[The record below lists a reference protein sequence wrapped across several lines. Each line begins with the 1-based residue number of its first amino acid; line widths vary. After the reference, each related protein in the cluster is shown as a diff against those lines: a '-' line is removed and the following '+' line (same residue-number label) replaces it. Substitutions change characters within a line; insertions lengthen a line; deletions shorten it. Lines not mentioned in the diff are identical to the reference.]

1 MSGYGILALV
11 AAYLIGAVPIGLLVA
26 RLTGGVDI
34 RRHGSGN
41 IGATNVLRTMGRG
54 PAIVTLLGDVAK
66 GFAAVSLVRALV
78 PDPAWS
84 AAGAVAALAGNCW
97 SIFLR
102 GRGGKG
108 VATGTGAFL
117 AVAPWAVAVAGAL
130 FLLVTGT
137 SRYVSLGS
145 VLAAAA
151 LPVATAALG
160 YPGSAMVGAA
170 VAATVI
176 AWRHRENL
184 ARLARGTE
192 RRLGGRA
199 GAA

>member
-1 MSGYGILALV
+1 VSGRGLLALA

-54 PAIVTLLGDVAK
+54 PAVVTLLGDVAK

-84 AAGAVAALAGNCW
+84 AAGVVAALAGNCW

-102 GRGGKG
+102 GHGGKG
-108 VATGTGAFL
+108 VATSTGAFL

-145 VLAAAA
+145 VLAAAS

-160 YPGSAMVGAA
+160 YPGSAVAGAA
-170 VAATVI
+170 VAAAVI